1 MKFMKMLGVQFSDVQ
16 MLKMKDAADTLDISN
31 SKVARAAMRLGVQQ
45 ILALAARDVD
55 KAKELVLINDA
66 KSKL

>member
-1 MKFMKMLGVQFSDVQ
+1 MKTLSVQFSDVQ
-16 MLKMKDAADTLDISN
+16 ILKMKDAVDTLGVSN
-31 SKVARAAMRLGVQQ
+31 SKIARAALRLGMQQ
-45 ILALAARDVD
+45 ILALAARDTD

>member
-1 MKFMKMLGVQFSDVQ
+1 MKIIGVQFSDVQ
-16 MLKMKDAADTLDISN
+16 VLKIKDAVEVTGISN
-31 SKVARAAMRLGVQQ
+31 SKIARAAMRLGIQQ
-45 ILALAARDVD
+45 ILALASRDVD

>member
-1 MKFMKMLGVQFSDVQ
+1 MKTLSVQFSDVQ
-16 MLKMKDAADTLDISN
+16 ILKMKDAVEVLGVSN
-31 SKVARAAMRLGVQQ
+31 SKIARAALRLGVQQ
-45 ILALAARDVD
+45 ILALASRDVD

>member
-1 MKFMKMLGVQFSDVQ
+1 MKTLSVQFSDVQ
-16 MLKMKDAADTLDISN
+16 ILQMKDAVDSLGVSN
-31 SKVARAAMRLGVQQ
+31 SKIARAALRLGMQQ
-45 ILALAARDVD
+45 ILALASRDVD

>member
-1 MKFMKMLGVQFSDVQ
+1 MLPVKFSDVQ
-16 MLKMKDAADTLDISN
+16 ALKIKDAVDAIGIDT
-31 SKVARAAMRLGVQQ
+31 SKIARAAMRLGMQQ

>member
-1 MKFMKMLGVQFSDVQ
+1 MKTLSVQFSDIQ
-16 MLKMKDAADTLDISN
+16 ILKMKGAVKDLGVSN
-31 SKVARAAMRLGVQQ
+31 SKIARAAMRLGLQQ
-45 ILALAARDVD
+45 ILALATKDTE

>member
-1 MKFMKMLGVQFSDVQ
+1 MKTLSVQFSDVQ
-16 MLKMKDAADTLDISN
+16 ILKMKDAVDTLGVSN
-31 SKVARAAMRLGVQQ
+31 SKIARAAMRLGMQQ
-45 ILALAARDVD
+45 ILALASRDTG

>member
-1 MKFMKMLGVQFSDVQ
+1 MKTLSVQFSDVQ
-16 MLKMKDAADTLDISN
+16 VLKMKDSVEVLGVSN
-31 SKVARAAMRLGVQQ
+31 SKIARAAMRLGMQQ

>member
-1 MKFMKMLGVQFSDVQ
+1 MKTLSVQFSDVQ
-16 MLKMKDAADTLDISN
+16 VLKMKDTVEVLGVSN
-31 SKVARAAMRLGVQQ
+31 SKIARAAMRLGMQQ
-45 ILALAARDVD
+45 ILALAARDVN

>member
-1 MKFMKMLGVQFSDVQ
+1 MKTLSVQFSDVQ
-16 MLKMKDAADTLDISN
+16 VLKMKDTVEVLGVSN
-31 SKVARAAMRLGVQQ
+31 SKIARAAMRLGLQQ

-66 KSKL
+66 KARL

>member
-1 MKFMKMLGVQFSDVQ
+1 MKLLNVQFSEVQ
-16 MLKMKDAADTLDISN
+16 ILKMKDAVDALEVTN
-31 SKVARAAMRLGVQQ
+31 SKIARAALRLGMQQ
-45 ILALAARDVD
+45 ILALASRDVD